1 MRKLWKILCL
11 LLAAA
16 VAPLEGAEPNG
27 SAINF
32 FAEEQRVEGDLW
44 RGIGNVKIL
53 YQDISIQCDEM
64 EYNRVTQDLVA
75 RGGVVLDQGP
85 TRFTADELHYNLDTK
100 TGLFINGKGFMPPM
114 YSFEGRQIE
123 KIDETRFRIDDAIF
137 TTCESDDANPP
148 WSFRIRRA
156 LIKEEGLG
164 RFSHSS
170 LKIQKVPIF
179 YLPYLV
185 WPVKRERSLGLLMPG
200 FGYSDNRGFYFGL
213 PLYIPVGR
221 SYDTTVV
228 AHYYSDGYYGIGNE
242 WRWRPKEN
250 AKGDVYLFSVWDPVS
265 EEYQWKINGRHE
277 QDDFLGFSL
286 LAQVED
292 LSDIDFFQEFD
303 RDFDN
308 STRRDLFSFVNMT
321 RTWGPSTLTLRADHR
336 KTFLTNQDV
345 VLSRLPEAELR
356 VRSTPIGNSSFYW
369 NLISSLNY
377 LDVDRGGDLVN
388 DYGRA
393 DIFPTLAYT
402 LPSPLWL
409 SVTPRVGGRYTY
421 YTARYSEDRTS
432 FEDEAIDRWY
442 LAGGVD
448 IVGPSVSKVINK
460 PLGPYSKFKHVIEPR
475 IEYNYLDGTED
486 TSQIPPFD
494 EVDSTR
500 FVHRARLA
508 LANRLLARS
517 KEGVSA
523 RELGSF
529 ELFQDY
535 SLSDPL
541 NESDTGSSQ
550 WGPLNAL
557 LRLAPIVGTG
567 FDVRVSYDTFFKNL
581 SSTSVA
587 ASLRRPVGM
596 LNLTWYN
603 NFSARTGK
611 RISSQVRTIIGF
623 NKRGFPFGARLQL
636 AYDIERSE
644 LQQQALRLEWKGS
657 CWGVSA
663 QYTDLRL
670 GQFPSRDFRII
681 ISLRGI
687 GALPEIRGSLGPVR

>member
-1 MRKLWKILCL
+1 MRNLWRILPL
-11 LLAAA
+11 LLLTAA
-16 VAPLEGAEPNG
+16 APLEATDQNG
-27 SAINF
+27 GPINF
-32 FAEEQRVEGDLW
+32 FADEQRVEGDLW

-53 YQDISIQCDEM
+53 YQDVSIQCDEM
-64 EYNRVTQDLVA
+64 EYNRATKDLAA

-114 YSFEGRQIE
+114 YTFSGQQIE
-123 KIDETRFRIDDAIF
+123 KLDETRYRIDGATF
-137 TTCESDDANPP
+137 TTCESDGESPP
-148 WSFRIRRA
+148 WSFHIRRA
-156 LIKEEGLG
+156 LIQEEGLG
-164 RFSHSS
+164 RFSHAA
-170 LKIQKVPIF
+170 LKIRKVPVF

-200 FGYSDNRGFYFGL
+200 FGYSDNRGFYLGL

-228 AHYYSDGYYGIGNE
+228 VDYFSEGYIGLGNE
-242 WRWRPKEN
+242 WRWRPKKD
-250 AKGDVYLFSVWDPVS
+250 AKGEVYLFAIWDQNA
-265 EEYQWKINGRHE
+265 EEYQWRIDGIHE
-277 QDDFLGFSL
+277 QDDFFGFQL
-286 LAQVED
+286 KAQIED
-292 LSDIDFFQEFD
+292 LSDIDFFQEFN
-303 RDFDN
+303 RDFDA
-308 STRRDLFSFVNMT
+308 STRRDLYSSVNMT
-321 RTWGPSTLTLRADHR
+321 RSWGPKTLTLRADNR
-336 KTFLTNQDV
+336 KTFLPTQEV
-345 VLSRLPEAELR
+345 VLSRLPMAELR
-356 VRSTPIGNSSFYW
+356 VRSTPIGKSSFYW
-369 NLISSLNY
+369 NLVSSLNY
-377 LDVDRGGDLVN
+377 FNVDRGGDLVK
-388 DYGRA
+388 DYARA
-393 DIFPTLAYT
+393 DLFPTLAYT

-409 SVTPRVGGRYTY
+409 SVTPRFGGRYTY
-421 YTARYSEDRTS
+421 YTARYSEDRRS

-475 IEYNYLDGTED
+475 IEYSYLNGTED

-500 FVHRARLA
+500 FVHRARLS

-541 NESDTGSSQ
+541 NLGDGLSSQ
-550 WGPLNAL
+550 WGQLTAL
-557 LRLAPIVGTG
+557 LRLAPVVGTG
-567 FDVRVSYDTFFKNL
+567 FDARFGYDTLFKNL
-581 SSTSVA
+581 SSSSLA
-587 ASLRRPVGM
+587 ASLQRPVGS
-596 LNLTWYN
+596 LAFTWYR
-603 NFSARTGK
+603 NFNPRTGE
-611 RISSQVRTIIGF
+611 RISSQIRTIVSF
-623 NKRGFPFGARLQL
+623 NKQGFPLGARLQL

-644 LQQQALRLEWKGS
+644 LQQQAFRVEWKGS
-657 CWGVSA
+657 CWGISA
-663 QYTDLRL
+663 EYTDLRL